1 MFEFYTIYEELQII
15 MHINDRHWKSSCN
28 EIYMNA
34 SLEQHRS
41 RSHGSLYYFLQT
53 SFFLFFVHVTQHQPE
68 GCFRFI
74 KNIIKAKGF

>member
-1 MFEFYTIYEELQII
+1 MFEFYTIYEELKII

-34 SLEQHRS
+34 SLEQHNI
-41 RSHGSLYYFLQT
+41 

>member
-41 RSHGSLYYFLQT
+41 RSHGSLYYFLQI
-53 SFFLFFVHVTQHQPE
+53 SFFLVFCTRDTASTRGLFQIH
-68 GCFRFI
+68 
-74 KNIIKAKGF
+74 KKYY